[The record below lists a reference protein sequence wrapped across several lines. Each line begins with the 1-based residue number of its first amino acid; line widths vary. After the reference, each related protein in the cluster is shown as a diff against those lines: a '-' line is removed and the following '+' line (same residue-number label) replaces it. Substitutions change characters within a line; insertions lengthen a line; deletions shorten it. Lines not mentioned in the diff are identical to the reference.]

1 MTKVGAFRS
10 SQILNLLLIQ
20 IYYSNAIINYFD
32 LAI

>member
-1 MTKVGAFRS
+1 MEIRQEYLKQSFA
-10 SQILNLLLIQ
+10 LIMALQ